1 MPHVLARFGAY
12 RSVVERFQFA
22 CRMLCGGVSSAFAAV
37 AGCPSRG
44 AVRVSV
50 LFVYSECD
58 PVTTSRAHPG
68 LEDQHRTAVRGR
80 DKAMLPLPECQRL
93 RMFSRVSD
101 KKKKKQQ
108 EEKKKMNL
116 RKPAKGVAYGDVS
129 AKSPSFDRHSP
140 TPASSPA
147 IL

>member
-1 MPHVLARFGAY
+1 
-12 RSVVERFQFA
+12 
-22 CRMLCGGVSSAFAAV
+22 
-37 AGCPSRG
+37 
-44 AVRVSV
+44 VSV
-50 LFVYSECD
+50 LSIYSECD
-58 PVTTSRAHPG
+58 PVTASRAHPG
-68 LEDQHRTAVRGR
+68 LEDRHRTAVRGQ
-80 DKAMLPLPECQRL
+80 DKALLPLPTCRRARKFL
-93 RMFSRVSD
+93 CISD

-108 EEKKKMNL
+108 EEKKMNL